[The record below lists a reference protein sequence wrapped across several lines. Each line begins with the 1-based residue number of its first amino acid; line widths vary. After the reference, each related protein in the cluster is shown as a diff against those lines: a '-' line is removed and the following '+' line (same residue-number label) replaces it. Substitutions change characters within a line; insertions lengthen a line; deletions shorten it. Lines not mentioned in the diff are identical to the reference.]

1 MTLLPRTLFGRLLL
15 LMATGLI
22 TAQLIGVALHLA
34 ERHDADAGGVLRRDR
49 GWRTC

>member
-22 TAQLIGVALHLA
+22 TAQLIGVACIWPNA
-34 ERHDADAGGVLRRDR
+34 SAR
-49 GWRTC
+49 